1 MTNAPISKSEREE
14 SGGPG
19 CQPVLGEWRLY
30 VGNRFTGIVVSPDEK
45 YPSMFRIYRPGQ
57 PPSDMV
63 NLTRA
68 KDAASA
74 TARIGGR
81 EVFYWKYREIGSG
94 EHRAR
99 LLDGVPPTRQTT
111 SPPVSNDP
119 EPALVP

>member
-30 VGNRFTGIVVSPDEK
+30 VGNRFTGIVVRPDEK

-68 KDAASA
+68 KDAASVS
-74 TARIGGR
+74 ARIGGR
-81 EVFYWKYREIGSG
+81 GVFYWKYRETGSG
-94 EHRAR
+94 EDRAR
-99 LLDGVPPTRQTT
+99 LLDGLPPTPTPT
-111 SPPVSNDP
+111 PSPPISDAL
-119 EPALVP
+119 EPSP

>member
-81 EVFYWKYREIGSG
+81 GGFYLKYREHGSG
-94 EHRAR
+94 GHKAG
-99 LLDGVPPTRQTT
+99 LLAGGAPTPPTA
-111 SPPVSNDP
+111 PPP
-119 EPALVP
+119 